1 MKNEILTRRYTQ
13 GLINSVKDEAEF
25 SALRRE
31 ISDFSELLQSHKE
44 LKDALMSPLLP
55 LSKKKEI
62 AEEILVKKSAAE
74 KTLRFIL
81 LVVEK
86 MRLELLPEIVEAMPE
101 AWNEKK
107 GVSTLEVASVVP
119 LSDKQK
125 EKLQERLARL
135 EKRQVSL
142 KYRIDP
148 ELIAGLWIRRRNIVY
163 DVSLKG
169 SLVNL
174 KDKIIEG

>member
-1 MKNEILTRRYTQ
+1 MRNEILTKRYTQ

-25 SALRRE
+25 SALSRE
-31 ISDFSELLQSHKE
+31 ISDFSELLQSQKD
-44 LKDALMSPLLP
+44 LKDVLSSPLLP
-55 LSKKKEI
+55 LSKKKQI
-62 AEEILVKKSAAE
+62 AEEILVKKSVAE

-81 LVVEK
+81 LVVEN
-86 MRLELLPEIVEAMPE
+86 MRIELLPEIVESLPE

-107 GVSTLEVASVVP
+107 GVSTFEVASVVP

-125 EKLQERLARL
+125 KKLQEKLAKL

-148 ELIAGLWIRRRNIVY
+148 ELIAGLWIKRGNIVY

-174 KDKIIEG
+174 MEKIIEG

>member
-1 MKNEILTRRYTQ
+1 MKNEILTKRYTQ

-25 SALRRE
+25 SILSE
-31 ISDFSELLQSHKE
+31 QISDFSGLLQRHKE
-44 LKDALMSPLLP
+44 LKGILSSPLLP
-55 LSKKKEI
+55 LSKKKQI
-62 AEEILVKKSAAE
+62 AKEILVKESVAE

-81 LVVEK
+81 LVVEN
-86 MRLELLPEIVEAMPE
+86 MRIELLPEIVESMPE

-125 EKLQERLARL
+125 KKLQERLTKL
-135 EKRQVSL
+135 EKKQVSL

-148 ELIAGLWIRRRNIVY
+148 ELIAGLWIKRGNIVY

-169 SLVNL
+169 SLLNL

>member
-1 MKNEILTRRYTQ
+1 MKNEVLTKRYTQ
-13 GLINSVKDEAEF
+13 GLINSVKDEAEY
-25 SALRRE
+25 SALSRE
-31 ISDFSELLQSHKE
+31 ISDFSELLESRKE
-44 LKDALMSPLLP
+44 LKDVLSSPLLP
-55 LSKKKEI
+55 SSKKKQI
-62 AEEILVKKSAAE
+62 AEEILIKKSVAE

-81 LVVEK
+81 LVVEN
-86 MRLELLPEIVEAMPE
+86 MRFELLPEIVESMPE

-107 GVSTLEVASVVP
+107 GISTFEVASVVP

-125 EKLQERLARL
+125 KKLQEKLTKL

-148 ELIAGLWIRRRNIVY
+148 ELIAGLWIRKGNIVY

-169 SLVNL
+169 SLVSL

>member
-1 MKNEILTRRYTQ
+1 
-13 GLINSVKDEAEF
+13 
-25 SALRRE
+25 
-31 ISDFSELLQSHKE
+31 
-44 LKDALMSPLLP
+44 
-55 LSKKKEI
+55 
-62 AEEILVKKSAAE
+62 
-74 KTLRFIL
+74 
-81 LVVEK
+81 
-86 MRLELLPEIVEAMPE
+86 MRLELLPEIVESMPE
-101 AWNEKK
+101 VWNEKK

-125 EKLQERLARL
+125 KKLQEKLTKL
-135 EKRQVSL
+135 EKRKVSL

-148 ELIAGLWIRRRNIVY
+148 ELIAGLWIRRGNIVY

>member
-1 MKNEILTRRYTQ
+1 MKNEILTKRYTQ

-25 SALRRE
+25 SALSRE

-44 LKDALMSPLLP
+44 LKDALSSPLLP
-55 LSKKKEI
+55 LSKKKQI
-62 AEEILVKKSAAE
+62 AEEILVKKSVAE

-81 LVVEK
+81 LVVK
-86 MRLELLPEIVEAMPE
+86 NMRIELLPEIVESLPE

-119 LSDKQK
+119 LSDRQK
-125 EKLQERLARL
+125 KKLQEKLMKL
-135 EKRQVSL
+135 EKRKVSL

-148 ELIAGLWIRRRNIVY
+148 ELIAGLWIRRGNIVY

>member
-1 MKNEILTRRYTQ
+1 MKNEILTKRYTQ

-25 SALRRE
+25 SALRKE

-44 LKDALMSPLLP
+44 LEDALSSPILP
-55 LSKKKEI
+55 LGKKKQI
-62 AEEILVKKSAAE
+62 AEEILAEKSVAE

-81 LVVEK
+81 LVVQN
-86 MRLELLPEIVEAMPE
+86 MRIELLPEIVESMLE

-125 EKLQERLARL
+125 KKLQERLTKL

-148 ELIAGLWIRRRNIVY
+148 ELIAGLWIKKGNIVY

-169 SLVNL
+169 SLTSL

>member
-1 MKNEILTRRYTQ
+1 MKNEILTKRYTQ
-13 GLINSVKDEAEF
+13 GLINSVKNEAEF
-25 SALRRE
+25 SALKKE

-44 LKDALMSPLLP
+44 LKDALSSPLLP
-55 LSKKKEI
+55 LSKKKQI
-62 AEEILVKKSAAE
+62 AEEILVKKSVAK

-81 LVVEK
+81 LVVEH
-86 MRLELLPEIVEAMPE
+86 MRLELLPEIVESLPE

-125 EKLQERLARL
+125 KKLQEKLTKL
-135 EKRQVSL
+135 EKRPVSL

-148 ELIAGLWIRRRNIVY
+148 ELIGGLWIRRGNIVY

-169 SLVNL
+169 SLGNL

>member
-1 MKNEILTRRYTQ
+1 MKNEILTKRYTQ

-25 SALRRE
+25 SALSRE
-31 ISDFSELLQSHKE
+31 ISDFAELLQKHKE
-44 LKDALMSPLLP
+44 LKDALSSPILP
-55 LSKKKEI
+55 LGKKKQI
-62 AEEILVKKSAAE
+62 AEEILAKESAAE

-81 LVVEK
+81 LVVEN
-86 MRLELLPEIVEAMPE
+86 MRLELLPEIVESMPE

-125 EKLQERLARL
+125 KRLQEKLTKL

-148 ELIAGLWIRRRNIVY
+148 ELIAGLWIKRGNIVY

-169 SLVNL
+169 SLTSL